1 MGEPEAKKR
10 PKPAET
16 LAPMAKRKKGHLP
29 PPPEPPRMMEQKLL
43 ANHMSH
49 LFLRHRKF
57 QNL

>member
-16 LAPMAKRKKGHLP
+16 LAPMAKRKKVTCLP
-29 PPPEPPRMMEQKLL
+29 RQSPPGMMEQKLL